1 VDEAY
6 EIELVDLPTDELLKR
21 LRDGKV
27 YIPES
32 AAQALEKFFRKG
44 NLTALRELTMRK
56 AADRVDDQMLDYMQ
70 AKDIQGPWAAREH
83 ILVCISYHPMAERLI
98 RAGRRLADDL
108 NAEWSVIHVEIPQNF
123 QNK

>member
-1 VDEAY
+1 
-6 EIELVDLPTDELLKR
+6 
-21 LRDGKV
+21 
-27 YIPES
+27 
-32 AAQALEKFFRKG
+32 
-44 NLTALRELTMRK
+44 MRK

-70 AKDIQGPWAAREH
+70 AKDIRGPWAAGEH

-123 QNK
+123 QNKEENLERLQQNLRLAENLGASVFEVPASVCSGRHP